1 MTAFI
6 KLHLK
11 ENFKK
16 NAFILFGIIGAL
28 VTIVFFSAGS
38 LSVNNS
44 MSDSNYA
51 QYGYQWTLLSI
62 MATLASIALSMGN
75 VEKHRIGPKSQML
88 RLHGLSLE
96 KQYSG
101 IAIGNVLVAITVGM
115 ILLIGLIVSIFFKH
129 PEMSIPGFFVAIGI
143 YIISIITTGLVISL
157 FTMIMPPAV
166 AALIGIFFV
175 ILGSMKGLL
184 TLLVENMGGLFNT
197 IFGTLLKLIP
207 DINGFGQLARD
218 AFFGEAI
225 DLHELFGN
233 LIYLWILIG
242 VFYLI
247 IKGVAKNEK

>member
-28 VTIVFFSAGS
+28 VTVVFFSAGS
-38 LSVNNS
+38 LSINNS

-62 MATLASIALSMGN
+62 MAALAAIALSMGN
-75 VEKHRIGPKSQML
+75 VEKHRIGPKAEML

-101 IAIGNVLVAITVGM
+101 IAIGNILVAITVAM
-115 ILLIGLIVSIFFKH
+115 ILLIGMIVSIFVKQ
-129 PEMSIPGFFVAIGI
+129 PEISILGFFLAIGI

-157 FTMIMPPAV
+157 FTVIMPPAV
-166 AALIGIFFV
+166 AALLGITFV

-184 TLLVENMGGLFNT
+184 SLLIENMGGIFNT
-197 IFGTLLKLIP
+197 VFGTLLKLVP
-207 DINGFGQLARD
+207 DINGFGQLSRD

-225 DLHELFGN
+225 DIHELFGN

-247 IKGVAKNEK
+247 IKGVIKNEK

>member
-28 VTIVFFSAGS
+28 VTIVFFSAGT

-44 MSDSNYA
+44 MADSNYA

-62 MATLASIALSMGN
+62 MAALAAIALSMGN

-101 IAIGNVLVAITVGM
+101 IAIGNILVAIAVAM
-115 ILLIGLIVSIFFKH
+115 ILLIGMIVSIFFKK
-129 PEMSIPGFFVAIGI
+129 PELSIIGFFVAIGI

-166 AALIGIFFV
+166 AALVGIFFV
-175 ILGSMKGLL
+175 IIGSLKGMLSL
-184 TLLVENMGGLFNT
+184 MVDNMGGLFST

-207 DINGFGQLARD
+207 DINGFGQMARD
-218 AFFGEAI
+218 AFFGEAVN
-225 DLHELFGN
+225 LHQLFGN
-233 LIYLWILIG
+233 LVYLWILIG

-247 IKGVAKNEK
+247 IKGVVRNEK